1 MEVTEMSVPVGQ
13 RCDLCERLMNPT
25 VNIYKDAYHL
35 CNDCYDQIWQMPPVM
50 AKCVERFLIG
60 NVV

>member
-1 MEVTEMSVPVGQ
+1 MEIKETSATVSQ

-25 VNIYKDAYHL
+25 VNIYNEDLYL
-35 CNDCYDQIWQMPPVM
+35 CNACFYQMENLPPVV